1 MKLFIKLKFLL
12 SVFFIIFDFIIKVN
26 IMKKTLLLT
35 ISFIANFSLAQTYNN
50 GGLSTGPTSKS
61 GVAAPTGYTW
71 SELQNNTGNTTESN
85 TSAGFGGTN
94 SSATTNLFVAD
105 DFTIPAGASWQIT
118 SIDFF
123 AYQTSYLGTT
133 SPFNTVRVNIF
144 SSDPSVAGAV
154 SVFGNDTTNRFAS
167 SVDANMYRIF
177 NSAVPNSTSIPG
189 TTRKIWKITATT
201 PVTLAAGTYWVK
213 YQLQNVIA
221 TNGGFLPTVTI
232 PGSRGLATFNAK
244 QNDAITG
251 TWSPLIDNG
260 NPATAPDYT
269 IDMPFIINFTS
280 TTLGT
285 NEAMQYDNRVQ
296 VYPNPVKDNFKI
308 NNPEKVKIS
317 SVEII
322 DLSGKHIKTLNGA
335 EEYNVSDLPKGN
347 YILKIKNNELTKVTK
362 LIKQ

>member
-1 MKLFIKLKFLL
+1 
-12 SVFFIIFDFIIKVN
+12 
-26 IMKKTLLLT
+26 MKKTLLIT
-35 ISFIANFSLAQTYNN
+35 AFMAANFATAQTYNN
-50 GGLSTGPTSKS
+50 GGLSTGATSKS
-61 GVAAPTGYTW
+61 GTAAPAGYTW
-71 SELQNNTGNTTESN
+71 SEVQNNTGNTTESN
-85 TSAGFGGTN
+85 GTSGFGGMY
-94 SSATTNLFVAD
+94 SSAASNLFIAD

-123 AYQTSYLGTT
+123 AYQTSYMGTT

-154 SVFGNDTTNRFAS
+154 SVFGNDTANRFTS

-177 NSAVPNSTSIPG
+177 NSAVPNSVSVPG
-189 TTRKIWKITATT
+189 TARRIWKVSATT
-201 PVTLAAGTYWVK
+201 PVTLSAGTYWIK
-213 YQLQNVIA
+213 YQLQNVVTA
-221 TNGGFLPTVTI
+221 SAGFLPSVTI
-232 PGSRGLATFNAK
+232 PGSRGLAAFNAK
-244 QNDAITG
+244 QNDAIAG
-251 TWSPLIDNG
+251 TWIPLVDTG

-269 IDMPFIINFTS
+269 VDMPFIINFTS

-285 NEAMQYDNRVQ
+285 NEAMQYDNRIQ

-308 NNPEKVKIS
+308 NNPEKIKIS

-322 DLSGKHIKTLNGA
+322 GLSGKHIRTLNGA

-347 YILKIKNNELTKVTK
+347 YILKIKNSELTKVTK